1 VKLLI
6 VEDDLPLQQ
15 AMARLFREE
24 GYTVHETASGDE
36 GLYLAEHNIYEL
48 LVLDVMLPGMSG
60 ISLIHHLRSRNMD
73 TPILLLTARDAL
85 EDRVKGLDAGADDY
99 VVKPV
104 AFPELLARIRAILRR
119 RGVVGQEGDP
129 SYADLVLRSREQ
141 DGYVGSKP
149 LRLTQKEYELLE
161 FLVVNKERI
170 LTREQIMDR
179 VWGYDTDNAAG
190 VVDVYVHYV
199 RKKLAS
205 FGRDQLIQ
213 TVRGVGFM
221 LKGG

>member
-1 VKLLI
+1 MKILI

-24 GYTVHETASGDE
+24 GYTVHETDSGDE
-36 GLYLAEHNIYEL
+36 GLFLAEQNIYEL
-48 LVLDVMLPGMSG
+48 IVLDVMLPGMSG
-60 ISLIHHLRSRNMD
+60 ISLIHHLRSRRMD

-85 EDRVKGLDAGADDY
+85 EDRVRGLDAGADDY
-99 VVKPV
+99 VVKP
-104 AFPELLARIRAILRR
+104 AAYPELLARVRAILRR

-129 SYADLVLRSREQ
+129 SYADIVLRSREQ
-141 DGYVGSKP
+141 DGYVDSKP
-149 LRLTQKEYELLE
+149 LHLTQKEYELLE
-161 FLVVNKERI
+161 FLLVNKERI

-179 VWGYDTDNAAG
+179 VWGYDTDHAAG

-205 FGRDQLIQ
+205 FGRDHFIH